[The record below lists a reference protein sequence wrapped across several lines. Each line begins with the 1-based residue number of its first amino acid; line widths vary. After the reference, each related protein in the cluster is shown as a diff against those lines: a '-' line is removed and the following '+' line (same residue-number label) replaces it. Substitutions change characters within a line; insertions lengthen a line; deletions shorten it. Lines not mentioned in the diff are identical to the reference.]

1 MLTGQ
6 DIDDWQADNEDA
18 LEAAKRYRERAEKG
32 LPADRWADGAN
43 GARLVAQGIHAL
55 ECIIA
60 MQTAALE
67 DMLEEATARGVDAM
81 RLHKEDNTR

>member
-1 MLTGQ
+1 MLDADQ
-6 DIDDWQADNEDA
+6 IDAFREDTADAIDA
-18 LEAAKRYRERAEKG
+18 AMTYRKRAKKG
-32 LPADRWADGAN
+32 LPADRWADGAT